1 MRIRR
6 GGQSARSLPPEPA
19 LSVSE
24 PGRGPAPANRWKVL
38 LAGLSLALCALLWLN
53 GLVGSLERPSVGD
66 ALTRRQLQ
74 LELLAAPALPP
85 ALQPLLHGEEAAA
98 QLEQQLQAQLAADP
112 GPGQPEV
119 LLQLA
124 LLQGQRGDGAAAG
137 ANLSLLEQQV
147 PPEQRPL
154 LTALER
160 RLADGAAAS
169 LDGEAVAA
177 LSVPWQPSAG
187 ALNRQLLCQVLQPP
201 GSACGEPALQRQAAW
216 RLLGVSA
223 LPALLLL
230 VGLGLLLRELWLGWR
245 GRITVA
251 RLVGPPLDLLD
262 VTLLIAGGFVVL
274 GELSV
279 PLLLAPLSQSL
290 LAPLAAIP
298 ARQQGLQVLIAY
310 GGLMVPPLLILRQQ
324 LAGLPQEPPQG
335 GWLQWRW
342 QPLAGALRRA
352 VSQVLM
358 VLPVVSLGGWLV
370 EQVVGDPGGSN
381 PLLELVLTAGDPI
394 ALGCFGF
401 TAVVLAPLFEETLFR
416 GVLLP
421 VLARRWGA
429 WAGVAMSALTFALAH
444 LSLGELLPLLLL
456 GLGLGWLRLRSGRLA
471 PCVLMHAL
479 WNGLTFSNL
488 LLLS

>member
-1 MRIRR
+1 M
-6 GGQSARSLPPEPA
+6 
-19 LSVSE
+19 SVSE
-24 PGRGPAPANRWKVL
+24 PGRGQGPGNRWKAL

-74 LELLAAPALPP
+74 LELLAAPALPAP
-85 ALQPLLHGEEAAA
+85 LQPLLNGEQAAT
-98 QLEQQLQAQLAADP
+98 QLEQQLQAQLQADP
-112 GPGQPEV
+112 GPGQPEA

-124 LLQGQRGDGAAAG
+124 LLQSQRGDAAAAR
-137 ANLSLLEQQV
+137 ANLRRLEPQV

-154 LTALER
+154 LTALEQR
-160 RLADGAAAS
+160 QRDGGAAGS
-169 LDGEAVAA
+169 RNDEAVADLIA
-177 LSVPWQPSAG
+177 PWRASASP
-187 ALNRQLLCQVLQPP
+187 LNRQLLCQALQPP

-251 RLVGPPLDLLD
+251 PLLGPTLDLLD

-279 PLLLAPLSQSL
+279 PLLLAPLSQWL
-290 LAPLAAIP
+290 LAPLAATP
-298 ARQQGLQVLIAY
+298 VRQQGLQVLIAY
-310 GGLMVPPLLILRQQ
+310 AGLMVPPLLILRQQ
-324 LAGLPQEPPQG
+324 LAGLQQEPPPG

-429 WAGVAMSALTFALAH
+429 WAGVGMSALTFALAH

>member
-1 MRIRR
+1 M
-6 GGQSARSLPPEPA
+6 
-19 LSVSE
+19 SVSE
-24 PGRGPAPANRWKVL
+24 PGRGQGPGNRWKAL

-74 LELLAAPALPP
+74 LELLAAPALPAP
-85 ALQPLLHGEEAAA
+85 LQPLLNAEQAAT
-98 QLEQQLQAQLAADP
+98 QLEQQLQAQLQADP
-112 GPGQPEV
+112 GPGQPEA
-119 LLQLA
+119 LLQLV
-124 LLQGQRGDGAAAG
+124 LLQGQRGDAAAAR
-137 ANLSLLEQQV
+137 ANLRRLEPQV

-154 LTALER
+154 LTALEQR
-160 RLADGAAAS
+160 QRDGGAAGS
-169 LDGEAVAA
+169 RNDEAVADLIA
-177 LSVPWQPSAG
+177 PWRASASP
-187 ALNRQLLCQVLQPP
+187 LNRQLLCQALQPP

-230 VGLGLLLRELWLGWR
+230 VGLALLLRELWLGWR

-251 RLVGPPLDLLD
+251 PLLGPTLDLLD

-279 PLLLAPLSQSL
+279 PLLLAPLSQWL
-290 LAPLAAIP
+290 LAPLAATP
-298 ARQQGLQVLIAY
+298 VRQQGLQVLIAY

-324 LAGLPQEPPQG
+324 LAGLQQEPPPG

-394 ALGCFGF
+394 ALGCLGF

-429 WAGVAMSALTFALAH
+429 WAGVGMSALTFALAH

-479 WNGLTFSNL
+479 WNGITFSNL

>member
-1 MRIRR
+1 M
-6 GGQSARSLPPEPA
+6 SATD
-19 LSVSE
+19 
-24 PGRGPAPANRWKVL
+24 PGRGPGPVNRWKPL

-66 ALTRRQLQ
+66 ALSRRQLQ
-74 LELLAAPALPP
+74 LDLLAEPSLPP
-85 ALQPLLHGEEAAA
+85 ALQPLLKRSQAAA
-98 QLEQQLQAQLAADP
+98 QLEEQLQAHLDADP
-112 GPGQPEV
+112 GPGQADV
-119 LLQLA
+119 RLQLA
-124 LLQGQRGDGAAAG
+124 LLQRQRGDAAAAG
-137 ANLSLLEQQV
+137 SNLQQLAQQV

-154 LTALER
+154 LTALRGSTPE
-160 RLADGAAAS
+160 AAGGSAEAAA
-169 LDGEAVAA
+169 L
-177 LSVPWQPSAG
+177 LTPWQGDLSPLS
-187 ALNRQLLCQVLQPP
+187 RQLLCDALQPANANCP
-201 GSACGEPALQRQAAW
+201 EPTLQHQAAL
-216 RLLGVSA
+216 RLLGVSV

-230 VGLGLLLRELWLGWR
+230 LGLVVLVREVWLSWR
-245 GRITVA
+245 GRITT
-251 RLVGPPLDLLD
+251 PPLAGPSLDLVD

-279 PLLLAPLSQSL
+279 PLLLAPLSQNL
-290 LAPLAAIP
+290 LAPLAATP
-298 ARQQGLQVLIAY
+298 VRQQGLQVLIAY

-324 LAGLPQEPPQG
+324 LAGLRQPPPEG

-342 QPLAGALRRA
+342 RPLGSGLRRA
-352 VSQVLM
+352 VAQVLM

-381 PLLELVLTAGDPI
+381 PLLELVLTAADPI

-421 VLARRWGA
+421 VLTRQWGT
-429 WAGVAMSALTFALAH
+429 WAGVGVSALTFGLAH
-444 LSLGELLPLLLL
+444 LSLGELLPLVLL
-456 GLGLGWLRLRSGRLA
+456 GLGLGWLRLRTGRLA

-488 LLLS
+488 LLLA